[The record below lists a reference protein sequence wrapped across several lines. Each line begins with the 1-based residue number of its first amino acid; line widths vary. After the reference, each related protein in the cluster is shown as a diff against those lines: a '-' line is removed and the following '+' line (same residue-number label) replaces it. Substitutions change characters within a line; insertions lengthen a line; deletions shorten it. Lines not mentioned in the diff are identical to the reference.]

1 MVLNFMYIPGVARTV
16 FADLPHHK
24 IIGFLLI
31 IEQAFSIRLRNDPI
45 VFYLLEFREY
55 YFKKEF
61 GYPLVAFIAGMK
73 AILAYQHIVNWFCK

>member
-1 MVLNFMYIPGVARTV
+1 MYIPGVARTV

-31 IEQAFSIRLRNDPI
+31 IEQGFSIRLRNEPI
-45 VFYLLEFREY
+45 VFYLLEFGQ
-55 YFKKEF
+55 YFLKKEV
-61 GYPLVAFIAGMK
+61 GDSLVAFIAGMK